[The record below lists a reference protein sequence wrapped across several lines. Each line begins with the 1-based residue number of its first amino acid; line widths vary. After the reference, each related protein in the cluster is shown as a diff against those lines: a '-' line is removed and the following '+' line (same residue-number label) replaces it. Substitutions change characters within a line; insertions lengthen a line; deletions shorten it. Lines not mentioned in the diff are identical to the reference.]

1 MKLGSELCALFRGTV
16 FPPVETAGAEALW
29 LERLVVSRQQEI
41 EGVQERRGN
50 EDLRLEG
57 GVGLATRVRSQV
69 ILGVIVS
76 CRRALSNRA
85 T

>member
-41 EGVQERRGN
+41 EGVQERRGK
-50 EDLRLEG
+50 ERERHSRHP
-57 GVGLATRVRSQV
+57 A
-69 ILGVIVS
+69 
-76 CRRALSNRA
+76 ALSWNHEHSDCSPRDRVEQ
-85 T
+85 TIG

>member
-1 MKLGSELCALFRGTV
+1 MGSELCALFRGTV

-41 EGVQERRGN
+41 EGVQERRGK

-57 GVGLATRVRSQV
+57 GGGPGHPGQV
-69 ILGVIVS
+69 SGYPRCDRELPKGS
-76 CRRALSNRA
+76 EQ
-85 T
+85 